1 MSNLNNTLSVSAI
14 KNGTVIDHIAAG
26 QGLRI
31 IHLLSLQE
39 SALKVTIGLR
49 LTSKMIGKKDL
60 IKIEDRILTENEA
73 NEIVVFAPEATI
85 NIIENFEVVK
95 KITTHLPAEMKNVF
109 VCSNPSCITNSEF
122 IQSRFYI
129 VQQAKTIKLT
139 CFYCEK
145 TFERDQVKVKI

>member
-1 MSNLNNTLSVSAI
+1 MTNLTNTLAVSAI

-31 IHLLSLQE
+31 IHLLRLQQ
-39 SALKVTIGLR
+39 SDHKVTIGLR
-49 LTSKMIGKKDL
+49 LPSKMLGQKDL

-85 NIIENFEVVK
+85 NIIDNFQVVD
-95 KITTHLPAEMKNVF
+95 KITTHLPAEMRDVF
-109 VCSNPSCITNSEF
+109 VCANPSCITQTEF
-122 IQSRFYI
+122 VQSRFFI
-129 VQQAKTIKLT
+129 DQQVKSIKLT
-139 CFYCEK
+139 CYYCEK

>member
-14 KNGTVIDHIAAG
+14 KTGTVIDHIAAG

-31 IHLLSLQE
+31 IHLLSLQA
-39 SALKVTIGLR
+39 SSHKVTIGLR
-49 LTSKMIGKKDL
+49 LASKMIGSKDI
-60 IKIEDRILTENEA
+60 IKIEDRMLTEAEA

-85 NIIENFEVVK
+85 NIIEDFKVVK
-95 KITTHLPAEMKNVF
+95 KVTTHLPSEMKNVF
-109 VCSNPSCITNSEF
+109 VCPNPSCITQSEF
-122 IQSRFYI
+122 VRSRFYI
-129 VQQAKTIKLT
+129 DQQSKTIKLT